1 MRNKKVL
8 TLLLV
13 MLMVCTTA
21 VAAYVPAFNA
31 GYNASKNTGTTTGG
45 SGLNDGVTVTD
56 VTDKYK
62 TGLVAD
68 ALNTDAMLT
77 ASDVAELTGD
87 QSPVFSSE
95 DEVWVIVQLSDDSL
109 VTRYNKG
116 ENEKYSSIDKYLESS
131 SAKGLAAV
139 LEAKQ
144 TALMAKLLKAGIA
157 IEFKYNYTSVMNAF
171 AANVRYGDIAK
182 IKAYNDVENVIVSEL
197 YAEPTVD
204 VTENFVNVYE
214 STGIFNSSGSGY
226 AGEGMVVAVLDTGI
240 NRMHEAFQHQPDPE
254 TMAMNREYVSSM
266 LASGKLK
273 ASSIYNGLSVDD
285 VYYSDKIPYAFD
297 YADDDPDAYPGSNP
311 HGVHVSG
318 VILGKSDVITGVAPE
333 AQLATM
339 KVFSEEHS
347 GAYQMDILAA
357 IEDSVALG
365 VDAINM
371 SLGSTSGFASGG
383 ESGIIDGVFNSVRE
397 AGITLCVAAG
407 NEYNSYMNS
416 AYGSSALTSNPDTGT
431 IGSPGSYYSSFT
443 VASISGVKTPYIVA
457 NGETAAYFDNAV
469 NPQSVEY
476 DFFDMLLAN
485 SRAEC
490 LNM

>member
-1 MRNKKVL
+1 MKNKKVL

-56 VTDKYK
+56 VTGKYD
-62 TGLVAD
+62 TGALAA

-77 ASDVAELTGD
+77 MSDVAELTGD

-109 VTRYNKG
+109 VSRYNNG

-131 SAKGLAAV
+131 SAKGQAAV

-214 STGIFNSSGSGY
+214 STGIFNSSDCGY

-240 NRMHEAFQHQPDPE
+240 NRMHEAFQHQPDQSLHSVCPGGQI
-254 TMAMNREYVSSM
+254 RF
-266 LASGKLK
+266 GKK
-273 ASSIYNGLSVDD
+273 AGNLQQRRQAILIDIVEQHGRQ
-285 VYYSDKIPYAFD
+285 
-297 YADDDPDAYPGSNP
+297 PGIIFQCK
-311 HGVHVSG
+311 GTDWD
-318 VILGKSDVITGVAPE
+318 L
-333 AQLATM
+333 
-339 KVFSEEHS
+339 
-347 GAYQMDILAA
+347 LAA
-357 IEDSVALG
+357 QHI
-365 VDAINM
+365 
-371 SLGSTSGFASGG
+371 
-383 ESGIIDGVFNSVRE
+383 
-397 AGITLCVAAG
+397 
-407 NEYNSYMNS
+407 
-416 AYGSSALTSNPDTGT
+416 
-431 IGSPGSYYSSFT
+431 
-443 VASISGVKTPYIVA
+443 
-457 NGETAAYFDNAV
+457 
-469 NPQSVEY
+469 Q
-476 DFFDMLLAN
+476 
-485 SRAEC
+485 
-490 LNM
+490 

>member
-339 KVFSEEHS
+339 KVFSEEPLRRLS
-347 GAYQMDILAA
+347 
-357 IEDSVALG
+357 
-365 VDAINM
+365 
-371 SLGSTSGFASGG
+371 
-383 ESGIIDGVFNSVRE
+383 DGHTCRYRGQRCFGR
-397 AGITLCVAAG
+397 
-407 NEYNSYMNS
+407 
-416 AYGSSALTSNPDTGT
+416 
-431 IGSPGSYYSSFT
+431 
-443 VASISGVKTPYIVA
+443 
-457 NGETAAYFDNAV
+457 
-469 NPQSVEY
+469 
-476 DFFDMLLAN
+476 
-485 SRAEC
+485 
-490 LNM
+490 

>member
-1 MRNKKVL
+1 MKNKKVL

-56 VTDKYK
+56 VTGKYD
-62 TGLVAD
+62 TGALAA

-77 ASDVAELTGD
+77 MSDVAELTGD

-109 VTRYNKG
+109 VSRYNNG

-131 SAKGLAAV
+131 SAKGQAAV

-214 STGIFNSSGSGY
+214 STGIFNSSDCGY
-226 AGEGMVVAVLDTGI
+226 AGRG
-240 NRMHEAFQHQPDPE
+240 
-254 TMAMNREYVSSM
+254 
-266 LASGKLK
+266 
-273 ASSIYNGLSVDD
+273 
-285 VYYSDKIPYAFD
+285 
-297 YADDDPDAYPGSNP
+297 
-311 HGVHVSG
+311 HGCC
-318 VILGKSDVITGVAPE
+318 
-333 AQLATM
+333 
-339 KVFSEEHS
+339 
-347 GAYQMDILAA
+347 
-357 IEDSVALG
+357 
-365 VDAINM
+365 
-371 SLGSTSGFASGG
+371 
-383 ESGIIDGVFNSVRE
+383 R
-397 AGITLCVAAG
+397 AG
-407 NEYNSYMNS
+407 
-416 AYGSSALTSNPDTGT
+416 YG
-431 IGSPGSYYSSFT
+431 Y
-443 VASISGVKTPYIVA
+443 
-457 NGETAAYFDNAV
+457 
-469 NPQSVEY
+469 
-476 DFFDMLLAN
+476 
-485 SRAEC
+485 
-490 LNM
+490 

>member
-1 MRNKKVL
+1 
-8 TLLLV
+8 
-13 MLMVCTTA
+13 
-21 VAAYVPAFNA
+21 
-31 GYNASKNTGTTTGG
+31 
-45 SGLNDGVTVTD
+45 
-56 VTDKYK
+56 
-62 TGLVAD
+62 
-68 ALNTDAMLT
+68 MLT

-266 LASGKLK
+266 LGVPGKLK

-297 YADDDPDAYPGSNP
+297 YADDRSPDAYPGSNP

-318 VILGKSDVITGVAPE
+318 VILGKPT
-333 AQLATM
+333 
-339 KVFSEEHS
+339 
-347 GAYQMDILAA
+347 
-357 IEDSVALG
+357 
-365 VDAINM
+365 
-371 SLGSTSGFASGG
+371 
-383 ESGIIDGVFNSVRE
+383 
-397 AGITLCVAAG
+397 
-407 NEYNSYMNS
+407 
-416 AYGSSALTSNPDTGT
+416 
-431 IGSPGSYYSSFT
+431 
-443 VASISGVKTPYIVA
+443 
-457 NGETAAYFDNAV
+457 
-469 NPQSVEY
+469 
-476 DFFDMLLAN
+476 
-485 SRAEC
+485 
-490 LNM
+490 